1 MEKYL
6 SFDKIK
12 SELQKN
18 SNANDSREYWRV
30 LVLGTLE
37 NLIEVGQ
44 EFNITSEDVD
54 KIVDNLFK
62 NNTIIEV
69 IDEEMFK
76 ELEKYRKKE
85 DNSNV
90 ETRFVVMEDWKIDSG
105 ESGIYSSVFSSF
117 EKALK
122 YYNNLKENYE
132 IDYELKDR
140 DEDEFNV
147 DEEINVDSKFAS
159 IEVTFNNSC
168 DYYKIWIDEKK
179 VDEF

>member
-6 SFDKIK
+6 SFDEIK
-12 SELQKN
+12 SELEKN
-18 SNANDSREYWRV
+18 SNANDSRKYWRV

-37 NLIEVGQ
+37 NLMEVGQ

-54 KIVDNLFK
+54 KIVNNLFE
-62 NNTIIEV
+62 NNIIIEV
-69 IDEEMFK
+69 VDEEMFK
-76 ELEKYRKKE
+76 ELEKYRKE
-85 DNSNV
+85 ENNSNV
-90 ETRFVVMEDWKIDSG
+90 EIRFVVMEDWKIDSG

-140 DEDEFNV
+140 DEDGFFV
-147 DEEINVDSKFAS
+147 DEEIDVSNKIAS
-159 IEVTFNNSC
+159 IEVTFDDSA

>member
-90 ETRFVVMEDWKIDSG
+90 
-105 ESGIYSSVFSSF
+105 
-117 EKALK
+117 
-122 YYNNLKENYE
+122 
-132 IDYELKDR
+132 
-140 DEDEFNV
+140 
-147 DEEINVDSKFAS
+147 
-159 IEVTFNNSC
+159 
-168 DYYKIWIDEKK
+168 
-179 VDEF
+179 

>member
-1 MEKYL
+1 MGSYILALDQGTTSSRAILFDAEQNIMGAAKLLKAHLKKFDGDYTLAAAAYNAGSGRVQKYGG
-6 SFDKIK
+6 
-12 SELQKN
+12 
-18 SNANDSREYWRV
+18 V
-30 LVLGTLE
+30 PP
-37 NLIEVGQ
+37 
-44 EFNITSEDVD
+44 
-54 KIVDNLFK
+54 
-62 NNTIIEV
+62 
-69 IDEEMFK
+69 FK
-76 ELEKYRKKE
+76 ETQNYVKKVEKYRKEE

-122 YYNNLKENYE
+122 YYNHLKENYE

-140 DEDEFNV
+140 DEDEFDV

-159 IEVTFNNSC
+159 IEVTFDDSA